1 MTFLNRAAIAALAA
15 IAFCFS
21 ALASD
26 QRRPGD
32 FDFYVLSL
40 SWSPSY
46 CLEEGDDANSQQCST
61 NRPYGFI
68 VHGLWPQYERGYPR
82 ECYTSQRRVPDSIVD
97 AMQDIM
103 PSGSLVGHQ
112 WRMHG
117 SCSGLSQRD
126 YFRAVR
132 KAYGSL
138 SIPKQFQSVRQGDQ
152 VGAYDIERAFM
163 SANPGL
169 PEDGISVACGK
180 NLLREVRIC
189 MTRDLK
195 FRTCGE
201 LERKACRANSLQVP
215 RPGEN

>member
-1 MTFLNRAAIAALAA
+1 MHFLGRAAIAAATA
-15 IAFCFS
+15 VVYYFP

-40 SWSPSY
+40 SWSPAY
-46 CLEEGDDANSQQCST
+46 CAEEGDNANSQQCDARRS
-61 NRPYGFI
+61 YGFI
-68 VHGLWPQYERGYPR
+68 VHGLWPQYEHGYPR
-82 ECYTSQRRVPDSIVD
+82 ECYTSQRYVPDSIVHD
-97 AMQDIM
+97 MRDIM

-126 YFRAVR
+126 YFGTIR
-132 KAYGSL
+132 KAYESV
-138 SIPKQFQSVRQGDQ
+138 SIPKQFQDVRSDGEFS
-152 VGAYDIERAFM
+152 ANDIERAFVA
-163 SANPGL
+163 ANRGL
-169 PEDGISVACGK
+169 NEDGISTACGK
-180 NLLREVRIC
+180 KLLREVRIC

-201 LERKACRANSLQVP
+201 LERKACRADRLQIPHP
-215 RPGEN
+215 RGN